1 MTKVKSFP
9 YEASLKA
16 KWDTQNAFDYAIKEA
31 AKVATKAA
39 TEKERAK
46 AGQEKLDSAK
56 SLKETGL
63 LSNEQI
69 AKSLKLPLEVV
80 EKL

>member
-16 KWDTQNAFDYAIKEA
+16 KWDTQNAFETIRKE
-31 AKVATKAA
+31 
-39 TEKERAK
+39 ERAR
-46 AGQEKLDSAK
+46 AEQEKHKVLIDSAK

>member
-16 KWDTQNAFDYAIKEA
+16 KWDTQNAFETIRKE
-31 AKVATKAA
+31 
-39 TEKERAK
+39 ERAK
-46 AGQEKLDSAK
+46 ADQEKLDSAK

-69 AKSLKLPLEVV
+69 AKSLKLSLEVV